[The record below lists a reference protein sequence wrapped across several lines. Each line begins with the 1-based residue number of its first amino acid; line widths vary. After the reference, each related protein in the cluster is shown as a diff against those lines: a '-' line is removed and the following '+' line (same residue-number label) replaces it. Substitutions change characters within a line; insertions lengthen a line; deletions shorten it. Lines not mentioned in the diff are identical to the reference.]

1 MGKGTN
7 TTTTNTTTAP
17 NSQAMGA
24 YTNVLNQAQGVAAT
38 PYQSYG
44 QELVAPFN
52 AQQNTGVAGINQYA
66 NAAQPDINY
75 ATGQAINSSAPLSTS
90 AIQQYMSPYTQNVV
104 DATQNQ
110 FNNQNAQQQQ
120 GVIGNAIAQGA
131 LGGNRSAIAQAE
143 TANQQQLAQA
153 PVIAGLENQGYNQ
166 AVQTAEQ
173 QQQTGLQGAN
183 AIGNLGVAGQTA
195 GLTGSTAQLGAGT
208 QQQQTQQALDAALY
222 QQFQNQQ
229 AYPFQEAQWLA
240 GIDTGV
246 GSQMGGTSSGT
257 TTAPA
262 PSILG
267 QIMGGTAAGTGLL
280 GATGAFGS
288 TGWMTPLLAG
298 LKHGGVA
305 QLKRENIKSVGKT
318 HDGQIIYCFN
328 YKGDPQLHVSLHGK
342 EADVVKRAHG
352 GPVHGYA
359 DGGWTSGVSGV
370 PYGGAKGYI
379 PSNSIVHG
387 SGAPQAHA
395 PAPYQPPNLQNQA
408 ASIGNLAKTIQNGV
422 NGGGT
427 PGTSVGGDVGPS
439 SYGGS
444 QGPTPL
450 VGVAAPAP
458 APSGVDLFNSG
469 SDVYA
474 RGGVVGYADGGS
486 VDDPDIMER
495 FARSIHKGR
504 DLGQRALYNRT
515 RAGIWTSDTRPENSN
530 PDALLQGLSQIR
542 KADGI
547 ASQNIEDHVR
557 GFDDGGVPT
566 FDDRFNAVNDPPSGV
581 APSDNNDS
589 INPDDP
595 VRMPSPE
602 SVKEWR
608 DSVDHPNPA
617 LISDVPDSSDSPIVK
632 TARGVVP
639 TSSPV
644 SSFAGVPSK
653 ATDDA
658 DLPSEVT
665 LGYSPSTKSKAVTS
679 GVADESSRMDNE
691 YKLYPASSGIAPPAA
706 KSNGVDWGG
715 NSKLWPSLMSAGF
728 GMMANRSPF
737 LGNAIGAGGQA
748 GMAQYAAESK
758 AEQEAQQHAD
768 QLALEHERLERPYS
782 EMTANEKAANARAL
796 ETQKGTQ
803 ANQAVII
810 GPNNKP
816 MVNQTLVE
824 AQQAAQKDF
833 KPVFIKGEPN
843 PITGEIGP
851 DRIFDPT
858 AKTVTVFTPQ
868 GMPASKPTPAPDVDT
883 VAVVDKSGMTGLNKA
898 QTAAPYNYAIHAPT
912 IEKGMDVPEPDLA
925 YIPRA
930 STASLKA
937 DAATYLQTGKLP
949 NAPVSRGTPLAVAAV
964 NYRAAVQN
972 YGNAI
977 AQSRGTTPEQLA
989 AMWRVAPD
997 LPKFVMGTPGQ
1008 ATVSLGV
1015 AVSHLDTL
1023 KQFIDAAKFPDTPRF
1038 KQIQAQISREF
1049 GSSAATN
1056 VDAAASIV
1064 GPEIVKAIGIAGAG
1078 TGDERHE
1085 AANMFLR
1092 GGKQSTD
1099 AINVVQHLMAGQL
1112 EGKERQAKAV
1122 GMSDEMFKGL
1132 IGNRAYDLL
1141 KNLDNN
1147 TGTSLAPA
1155 DKQALDWAN
1164 ANPNDPRSAAIKKK
1178 LGTQ

>member
-7 TTTTNTTTAP
+7 TTTQNTTTAP
-17 NSQAMGA
+17 NSQAMSA
-24 YTNVLNQAQGVAAT
+24 YQNVLGQAQGVAQT
-38 PYQSYG
+38 PYQSYNS
-44 QELVAPFN
+44 ELVAPFN
-52 AQQNTGVAGINQYA
+52 AEQNTGVQGINQYA
-66 NAAQPDINY
+66 NAAQPAINY
-75 ATGQAINSSAPLSTS
+75 ATNQAAASSAPLSTS
-90 AIQQYMSPYTQNVV
+90 AIQQYMSPYTQQVV
-104 DATQNQ
+104 NATQAQ
-110 FNNQNAQQQQ
+110 FNNQNQQQQQ
-120 GVIGNAIAQGA
+120 GVVGNAIAQGA
-131 LGGNRSAIAQAE
+131 LGGNRSAIAQSE
-143 TANQQQLAQA
+143 MANQQQLAQA

-173 QQQTGLQGAN
+173 QQGIGLQGAST
-183 AIGNLGVAGQTA
+183 IGGLGTAGQTA
-195 GLTGSTAQLGAGT
+195 GLTGSTAEMGAGT
-208 QQQQTQQALDAALY
+208 QQQATQQALDQALY

-246 GSQMGGTSSGT
+246 GSQMGGTSQGT

-262 PSILG
+262 PSMLG
-267 QIMGGTAAGTGLL
+267 QIMGGLGSATGAL

-288 TGWMTPLLAG
+288 AGWMAPLLVG
-298 LKHGGVA
+298 LKRGGVA
-305 QLKRENIKSVGKT
+305 EFKEENVKSIGKL
-318 HDGQIIYCFN
+318 HDGRTIYTYN
-328 YKGDPQLHVSLHGK
+328 YKGHPKTYIGLTEH
-342 EADVVKRAHG
+342 EPAKRAYG

-370 PYGGAKGYI
+370 PYGAAKGYI
-379 PSNSIVHG
+379 PTNSITHG
-387 SGAPQAHA
+387 SGAPPAHA

-422 NGGGT
+422 NGVGGT

-439 SYGGS
+439 SYGGP
-444 QGPTPL
+444 QGPAPL

-458 APSGVDLFNSG
+458 APTAVESFNSG
-469 SDVYA
+469 ADIYA
-474 RGGVVGYADGGS
+474 RGG
-486 VDDPDIMER
+486 
-495 FARSIHKGR
+495 K
-504 DLGQRALYNRT
+504 
-515 RAGIWTSDTRPENSN
+515 
-530 PDALLQGLSQIR
+530 
-542 KADGI
+542 
-547 ASQNIEDHVR
+547 VR

-566 FDDRFNAVNDPPSGV
+566 FDDRFNAVNDQSSGV
-581 APSDNNDS
+581 ALPDS

-595 VRMPSPE
+595 VRMPSQDA
-602 SVKEWR
+602 VKEWR
-608 DSVDHPNPA
+608 DSVDHPNA
-617 LISDVPDSSDSPIVK
+617 AIRSDIPDTPEVK
-632 TARGVVP
+632 TAKGVVP
-639 TSSPV
+639 TSV
-644 SSFAGVPSK
+644 SSFAGTPAKPS
-653 ATDDA
+653 DDA
-658 DLPSEVT
+658 DLPSEVA
-665 LGYSPSTKSKAVTS
+665 LGYSDTGKAK
-679 GVADESSRMDNE
+679 GVA
-691 YKLYPASSGIAPPAA
+691 SGIAPESARMNNEYNKALYPADSGVSVSTTA
-706 KSNGVDWGG
+706 APKKNGIDWSGD
-715 NSKLWPSLMSAGF
+715 SKLWPSLMSAGF
-728 GMMANRSPF
+728 GMLANRSPF

-748 GMAQYAAESK
+748 GMAQYAAETK
-758 AEQEAQQHAD
+758 AQQEAQQHAD
-768 QLALEHERLERPYS
+768 QLALEHERLNKPY
-782 EMTANEKAANARAL
+782 EQMTVNEKAANARAL
-796 ETQKGTQ
+796 EAQKATQM
-803 ANQAVII
+803 NQAVIM
-810 GPNNKP
+810 GPDGKP
-816 MVNQTLVE
+816 MVNQTAV
-824 AQQAAQKDF
+824 AAKQAAEKDF
-833 KPVFIKGEPN
+833 KPTFIPGTPN
-843 PITGEIGP
+843 PITGELGP
-851 DRIFDPT
+851 DRIYDPNT
-858 AKTVTVFTPQ
+858 KTVTAVNPE
-868 GMPASKPTPAPDVDT
+868 GAPVSKPTPAPDVDT

-977 AQSRGTTPEQLA
+977 AQSRGMTPDQLA
-989 AMWRVAPD
+989 AMWRIAPD

-1023 KQFIDAAKFPDTPRF
+1023 KQFIEAAKFPDAPRF

-1092 GGKQSTD
+1092 GGKQSID

-1122 GMSDEMFKGL
+1122 GMSEDMFKGL
-1132 IGNRAYDLL
+1132 IGDRAYDLL

-1147 TGTSLAPA
+1147 TGAGLAPA